1 MRRWDPVQEQGT
13 RHQRRIAA
21 AGAPEP
27 STAHVPGFE
36 HYPRFYAK
44 RRRGRVVDVAVS
56 FDALVR
62 SARGGWA
69 AGTAV
74 TATHRAPD
82 GHPVVLD
89 ADDGETTA
97 ATGATCGSSR
107 WVPEVP
113 GGPVAEVVAAVRTL
127 RALGAAPG
135 PGVQE
140 GLVDGSVAE
149 RSQRAWLDGDARAGV
164 DGFRVECPRPA
175 GHDGLCEARSQLGD
189 LVWRW
194 DRREQTVHD

>member
-27 STAHVPGFE
+27 PTAHVAGFE

-44 RRRGRVVDVAVS
+44 RRNGRVVDVDTS
-56 FDALVR
+56 FDVLVR
-62 SARGGWA
+62 SARGGWS
-69 AGTAV
+69 AGTTV
-74 TATHRAPD
+74 TATHQAPD
-82 GHPVVLD
+82 RHPVVV
-89 ADDGETTA
+89 EEPTA
-97 ATGATCGSSR
+97 GGHVSSR

-113 GGPVAEVVAAVRTL
+113 GGPVAQLVAALRTL
-127 RALGAAPG
+127 RALDASLA

-140 GLVDGSVAE
+140 GAAPGSAAQ
-149 RSQRAWLDGDARAGV
+149 RSQQAWLDGEVRAGI
-164 DGFRVECPRPA
+164 DGFRVECTLPA
-175 GHDGLCEARSQLGD
+175 GHEGPCEARAQLGD

-194 DRREQTVHD
+194 DPREQVVLD

>member
-1 MRRWDPVQEQGT
+1 MRRWDPVQDQGT
-13 RHQRRIAA
+13 RHQRRVAA

-27 STAHVPGFE
+27 ATAHVPGFE

-44 RRRGRVVDVAVS
+44 RRRGRVLDVDTS

-69 AGTAV
+69 AGTTV

-89 ADDGETTA
+89 AGDA
-97 ATGATCGSSR
+97 ATTGAACGSSR
-107 WVPEVP
+107 WVPQVP
-113 GGPVAEVVAAVRTL
+113 GGPVAEVVAALRTL

-140 GLVDGSVAE
+140 DLVAGSAAE
-149 RSQRAWLDGDARAGV
+149 RSQRAWLDGDVRAGV
-164 DGFRVECPRPA
+164 DGFRVECARPA
-175 GHDGLCEARSQLGD
+175 GHEGPCEARSRLGD